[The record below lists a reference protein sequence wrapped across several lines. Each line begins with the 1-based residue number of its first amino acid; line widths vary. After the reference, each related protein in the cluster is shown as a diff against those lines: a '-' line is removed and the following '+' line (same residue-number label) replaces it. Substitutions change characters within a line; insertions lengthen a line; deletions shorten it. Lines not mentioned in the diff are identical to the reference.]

1 MLSHRAVLLA
11 LRAHA
16 KAAPAVT
23 PAAWAHENTPFTPTT
38 GVAYVEEDYVPGPAS
53 LRTLAGPGG
62 VVEAEPLYVLRWLDK
77 AGNGVAI
84 LDGVSA
90 LLARFAPGTAIT
102 AADGTVVRVRGDTA
116 PYASAVTNPEA
127 GWAMVVVTIP
137 LRVLALNTL

>member
-16 KAAPAVT
+16 TPVT
-23 PAAWAHENTPFTPTT
+23 PAKWAFENTPFTPTT
-38 GVAYVEEDYVPGPAS
+38 GVAYVEEDYVPGPAT

-62 VVEAEPLYVLRWLDK
+62 TVQAEPLYVLKWFDK
-77 AGNGVAI
+77 AGSGAAI

-116 PYASAVTNPEA
+116 PYASGVTTPEA
-127 GWAMVVVTIP
+127 GWAMVTVTIP
-137 LRVLALNTL
+137 CRVYTINPS